1 MYFRCKPALS
11 IQFSS
16 KMVRDIIKVFENNYE
31 KKHFSLTLPKA
42 FDYLMDVE
50 KVASSTLK
58 PLRLMYKL
66 HKMSKGVAV
75 IFVNKSED
83 QACVKKAMTARSL
96 FEQVFKFDEVTTY
109 YDLSKGQIIQVLNLL
124 QMKAVDFEAAK
135 AGFPKKEFDTLVIS
149 IVNIGDIFTPESSPE
164 HETHARFHGM

>member
-1 MYFRCKPALS
+1 MYFRCKPALGL
-11 IQFSS
+11 QFNS
-16 KMVRDIIKVFENNYE
+16 KMVKDIIKVFENNYE

-66 HKMSKGVAV
+66 HKMSQGVAV

-83 QACVKKAMTARSL
+83 QACVKKAMTA
-96 FEQVFKFDEVTTY
+96 DETLQLPPVPTIPMDKDRGSGTT
-109 YDLSKGQIIQVLNLL
+109 
-124 QMKAVDFEAAK
+124 
-135 AGFPKKEFDTLVIS
+135 AGFVS
-149 IVNIGDIFTPESSPE
+149 TP
-164 HETHARFHGM
+164 